1 MEPAL
6 FQPLRTDAVS
16 APVNVQHLDV
26 GPLPVV
32 AEVAVSQ
39 FPLGAEVPLGRIT
52 GFVFRQQARPLNRWN
67 FTRQADD

>member
-6 FQPLRTDAVS
+6 LQSLRPDSVS
-16 APVNVQHLDV
+16 APVKVQHLDV
-26 GPLPVV
+26 GPIPVV

-39 FPLGAEVPLGRIT
+39 SPLGAEVPLGRIT
-52 GFVFRQQARPLNRWN
+52 GFVFRQQARPLIRWN